1 MSQRPT
7 PDTNATRNVSMP
19 LRGKSRLQQN
29 ALAAFVHAIPLAL
42 MLFTPSAASGQQ
54 PASTPSGIASNAAAC
69 HDPAGWNIACLRA
82 RYSGPAAAWPAPTID
97 AGVQWHEWAPVPPVA
112 SPPLQWTAANPGQAE
127 LAADVA
133 RPAVVA
139 LGQMLFFDTRL
150 SRKGEVSCASCHQPQ
165 RAFTDGLPLAV
176 GEDKLMGR
184 RRSTPLYAAPF
195 APRLFWDGRAA
206 SLKEQVMGPLHDPR
220 EMNHDAAGAVARLRE
235 NDVYPARFLEAFGD
249 APAAPSPAAASAS
262 PTVVS
267 ASSAATATASAAT
280 ATASAATTP
289 VAQAPGAS
297 ALTSAID
304 ADRLARALAAYVASL
319 RPEKT
324 RFDDFLAGRADAL
337 DDTELLGL
345 HLFRTQARCM
355 NCHNGPLLTDHQF
368 HNIGLSFYGRRNQ
381 DLGRYEATR
390 DPADL
395 GRFRTPSLRN
405 VAQAGPW
412 MHNGLFPDLRGLLR
426 MYNAGMGREAPPADP
441 PDPHA
446 PRKSAHIKPLDL
458 SPAEIDALLAFL
470 KTL

>member
-1 MSQRPT
+1 
-7 PDTNATRNVSMP
+7 MP
-19 LRGKSRLQQN
+19 LRGKSRLRPN
-29 ALAAFVHAIPLAL
+29 ALAAVLHAIPLAL
-42 MLFTPSAASGQQ
+42 LLAAPSTASDRQ
-54 PASTPSGIASNAAAC
+54 PASMPSGIASNAAAC
-69 HDPAGWNIACLRA
+69 HDPGGWNIACLRA
-82 RYSGPAAAWPAPTID
+82 RYSGPAAGWPAPTLD
-97 AGVQWHEWAPVPPVA
+97 AGVHWNEWAPVPSVA

-150 SRKGEVSCASCHQPQ
+150 SRKGQVSCASCHQPQ
-165 RAFTDGLPLAV
+165 RAFTDGQPLAV

-195 APRLFWDGRAA
+195 APKLFWDGRAA
-206 SLKEQVMGPLHDPR
+206 TLKEQVMGPLHDPR
-220 EMNHDAAGAVARLRE
+220 EMNHDAAGAVARLRQ
-235 NDVYPARFLEAFGD
+235 NDVYSARFLEAFGG
-249 APAAPSPAAASAS
+249 APMAAP
-262 PTVVS
+262 
-267 ASSAATATASAAT
+267 TASAA
-280 ATASAATTP
+280 A
-289 VAQAPGAS
+289 
-297 ALTSAID
+297 SAID

-395 GRFRTPSLRN
+395 GKFRTPSLRN

-441 PDPHA
+441 PDPYA

>member
-1 MSQRPT
+1 M
-7 PDTNATRNVSMP
+7 
-19 LRGKSRLQQN
+19 
-29 ALAAFVHAIPLAL
+29 
-42 MLFTPSAASGQQ
+42 
-54 PASTPSGIASNAAAC
+54 PSGIASNAAAC
-69 HDPAGWNIACLRA
+69 HAPAGWNIACLRA
-82 RYSGPAAAWPAPTID
+82 RYSGPVAGWPAPTID
-97 AGVQWHEWAPVPPVA
+97 AGVQWNEWAPVPAVA
-112 SPPLQWTAANPGQAE
+112 SPPLQWTAANLGQAE

-235 NDVYPARFLEAFGD
+235 TDMYPARFLEAFGG
-249 APAAPSPAAASAS
+249 APAAQASVASTPAS
-262 PTVVS
+262 V
-267 ASSAATATASAAT
+267 
-280 ATASAATTP
+280 
-289 VAQAPGAS
+289 
-297 ALTSAID
+297 ID

-324 RFDDFLAGRADAL
+324 RFDDVLAGRAEAL

-355 NCHNGPLLTDHQF
+355 NCHNGPLLSDHQF

-381 DLGRYEATR
+381 DLGRYEVTR

-395 GRFRTPSLRN
+395 GKFRTPSLRN

-441 PDPHA
+441 P
-446 PRKSAHIKPLDL
+446 
-458 SPAEIDALLAFL
+458 
-470 KTL
+470 

>member
-1 MSQRPT
+1 
-7 PDTNATRNVSMP
+7 MP
-19 LRGKSRLQQN
+19 LRGKSRLLPN
-29 ALAAFVHAIPLAL
+29 ALAAVLHAIPLAL
-42 MLFTPSAASGQQ
+42 LLAAPATASGRQ
-54 PASTPSGIASNAAAC
+54 PASMPSGIASNAAAC
-69 HDPAGWNIACLRA
+69 HDPGGWNIACLRA
-82 RYSGPAAAWPAPTID
+82 RYSGPAAGWPAPTID
-97 AGVQWHEWAPVPPVA
+97 AGVHWNEWAPIPAVT

-139 LGQMLFFDTRL
+139 LGQMLFFDARL

-206 SLKEQVMGPLHDPR
+206 SLKEQVMGPLRDPR
-220 EMNHDAAGAVARLRE
+220 EMNHDAAGAVARLRQT
-235 NDVYPARFLEAFGD
+235 DMYPARFLEAFGG
-249 APAAPSPAAASAS
+249 APAASTA
-262 PTVVS
+262 
-267 ASSAATATASAAT
+267 AATASSTAASTASTRGSVAT
-280 ATASAATTP
+280 APVASAP
-289 VAQAPGAS
+289 
-297 ALTSAID
+297 TSAID

-337 DDTELLGL
+337 DDTELLSL

-368 HNIGLSFYGRRNQ
+368 HDIGLSFYGRRNQ

-395 GRFRTPSLRN
+395 GKFRTPSLRN

-441 PDPHA
+441 PDPYA
-446 PRKSAHIKPLDL
+446 PRKSTHIKPLDL

>member
-1 MSQRPT
+1 MGAGP
-7 PDTNATRNVSMP
+7 
-19 LRGKSRLQQN
+19 SRRQ
-29 ALAAFVHAIPLAL
+29 
-42 MLFTPSAASGQQ
+42 
-54 PASTPSGIASNAAAC
+54 
-69 HDPAGWNIACLRA
+69 
-82 RYSGPAAAWPAPTID
+82 
-97 AGVQWHEWAPVPPVA
+97 
-112 SPPLQWTAANPGQAE
+112 PPLQWTAANPGQAE

-206 SLKEQVMGPLHDPR
+206 SLREQVMGPLHDPR
-220 EMNHDAAGAVARLRE
+220 EMNHDAAGAVARLRQT
-235 NDVYPARFLEAFGD
+235 DMYPKRFLEAFGG
-249 APAAPSPAAASAS
+249 APVAASPTAASAS
-262 PTVVS
+262 PIVAS
-267 ASSAATATASAAT
+267 ASSAATSTAST
-280 ATASAATTP
+280 TASTP
-289 VAQAPGAS
+289 A
-297 ALTSAID
+297 SAID
-304 ADRLARALAAYVASL
+304 ADHLARALAAYVASL

>member
-1 MSQRPT
+1 
-7 PDTNATRNVSMP
+7 MP

>member
-1 MSQRPT
+1 
-7 PDTNATRNVSMP
+7 MP
-19 LRGKSRLQQN
+19 LRGKSRLLPN
-29 ALAAFVHAIPLAL
+29 ALAAVLHAIPLAL
-42 MLFTPSAASGQQ
+42 LLAAPATASGRQ
-54 PASTPSGIASNAAAC
+54 PASMPSGIASNAAAC
-69 HDPAGWNIACLRA
+69 HDPGGWNIACLRA
-82 RYSGPAAAWPAPTID
+82 RYSGPAAGWPAPTLD
-97 AGVQWHEWAPVPPVA
+97 AGVHWNEWASVPSVA

-195 APRLFWDGRAA
+195 APKLFWDGRAA
-206 SLKEQVMGPLHDPR
+206 TLKEQVMGPLHDPR
-220 EMNHDAAGAVARLRE
+220 EMNHDAAGAVARLRQ
-235 NDVYPARFLEAFGD
+235 NDVYSARFLEAFGG
-249 APAAPSPAAASAS
+249 APMAAP
-262 PTVVS
+262 
-267 ASSAATATASAAT
+267 TASAA
-280 ATASAATTP
+280 
-289 VAQAPGAS
+289 
-297 ALTSAID
+297 TSAID

-395 GRFRTPSLRN
+395 GKFRTPSLRN

-441 PDPHA
+441 PDPYA